1 MNISKLNPIGYE
13 AKTVKGNT
21 YKKSNIAKT
30 TALATG
36 IGLTALTNMS
46 TNPIVKAFSTKALLK
61 DLGVKNPK
69 LMTGLAI
76 GAITLDIA
84 CYYLFG
90 SWIDKYINS
99 KREIEADKV

>member
-13 AKTVKGNT
+13 AKTAKGNT

-46 TNPIVKAFSTKALLK
+46 TNPIVKAFSTKSLLK
-61 DLGVKNPK
+61 DIGVKNPK
-69 LMTGLAI
+69 IMAALVI
-76 GAITLDIA
+76 GATIVDIV

-99 KREIEADKV
+99 KRETKADKV